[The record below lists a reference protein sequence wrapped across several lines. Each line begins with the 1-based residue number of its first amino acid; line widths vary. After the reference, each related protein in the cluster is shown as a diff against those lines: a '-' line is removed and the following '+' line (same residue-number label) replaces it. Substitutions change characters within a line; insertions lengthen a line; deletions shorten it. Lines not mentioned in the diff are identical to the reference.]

1 VNEATKHNE
10 RKAFIIILSSRQI
23 NKTNASLSMLELA
36 EAFLRDK
43 NEDSTLKELTEFVFS
58 IKSLDVNNQ
67 DTMLNFYMDITQ
79 SAKFVYCGED
89 KWNLKEFNLDLWD
102 KDGHAFVSEAL
113 EAEDELEEDLD
124 FTEFNIDDLSIPLEL
139 EEEDVLDYE
148 DDLID
153 DEEKVALREEQQY
166 IDVEI
171 SLKPT
176 GDDDDFDVDID
187 KEDYDEEDYN
197 EIMDDYENM
206 YDD

>member
-1 VNEATKHNE
+1 M
-10 RKAFIIILSSRQI
+10 

-139 EEEDVLDYE
+139 EEEDVLDDE

-206 YDD
+206 YED